1 MEELLKCKYCNYS
14 NSNLI
19 ELNNH
24 NLTCYKKYINEIL
37 LKNLKID
44 NFVKSV
50 CKNRAEPDT
59 DVGVRP
65 DAKTEF
71 NRTVKR
77 S

>member
-1 MEELLKCKYCNYS
+1 AVYYF
-14 NSNLI
+14 SNLKLKEDVIRAQNQIEAYGVNKARAYDKITKQI
-19 ELNNH
+19 EL
-24 NLTCYKKYINEIL
+24 Y
-37 LKNLKID
+37 
-44 NFVKSV
+44 